1 MHFTINMRLNAFP
14 LDDIEIR
21 RKQQSYAESILALG
35 EGRDHPHATVLDTIE
50 NGSYMKV
57 GLPLVHYFLED
68 GLVDALIWLYPNG
81 YIADEMI
88 NKCILASTNEVV
100 DKWNSIIQQLN
111 PQEQIYKLN

>member
-1 MHFTINMRLNAFP
+1 M
-14 LDDIEIR
+14 LDI
-21 RKQQSYAESILALG
+21 
-35 EGRDHPHATVLDTIE
+35 IE

-68 GLVDALIWLYPNG
+68 ELVDALIWLYPNG

-100 DKWNSIIQQLN
+100 DKWNSIVQQLN